1 MILDVNDLKKVNDTA
16 GHQAGDQFIRDACKV
31 ICDIFTHSA
40 VFRVGGDE
48 FAVISQGKDYA
59 CMEELLAR
67 MSERNARASKTGE
80 VMIACGMARY
90 ENDACVAAV
99 FKRADQAMYENKS
112 KLKAQK

>member
-1 MILDVNDLKKVNDTA
+1 
-16 GHQAGDQFIRDACKV
+16 
-31 ICDIFTHSA
+31 
-40 VFRVGGDE
+40 
-48 FAVISQGKDYA
+48 
-59 CMEELLAR
+59 